1 MPRKSYVSGGWV
13 GCGRPEKPSMTLRA
27 REAMTG
33 GFWLNAGR
41 WKAEYVSWVIRRVG
55 VYREE

>member
-1 MPRKSYVSGGWV
+1 M

-33 GFWLNAGR
+33 GFWLNEGR
-41 WKAEYVSWVIRRVG
+41 WKAEYVSWAIRRG
-55 VYREE
+55 VFAERSERWGCPRMAL

>member
-1 MPRKSYVSGGWV
+1 MSGGWV
-13 GCGRPEKPSMTLRA
+13 GRGRPEKPSMTLRG
-27 REAMTG
+27 REAMMG
-33 GFWLNAGR
+33 GFWFNEGR